1 MKKIFL
7 ILIFSVAA
15 LGAQAQN
22 DAISKFFVKYED
34 DMSFTMVN
42 ITSRM
47 FGLFTDL
54 EVKNQEDKEVL
65 DAISKL
71 KGLKILVKEK
81 ADNARALYKEANV
94 LIPKVEYD
102 ELMTIR
108 DEDKNMR
115 FLVKEKSGKISE
127 LLMLMGGEKEFFILS
142 LVGDIDLSQIANLS
156 RKMDIDGL
164 ENLEKLKDNNN

>member
-7 ILIFSVAA
+7 LLFFTAAA

-22 DAISKFFVKYED
+22 DAISKFFTRYED

-47 FGLFTDL
+47 FNLFTDL
-54 EVKNQEDKEVL
+54 EVRNEEDKEVL

-71 KGLKILVKEK
+71 KGLKILTKSD
-81 ADNARALYKEANV
+81 ADNARALYSEANLLV
-94 LIPKVEYD
+94 PKVEYE

-108 DEDKNMR
+108 DENSNMR
-115 FLVKEKSGKISE
+115 FLIKEKSGKINE
-127 LLMLMGGEKEFFILS
+127 LLMLMGGENEFFILS
-142 LVGDIDLSQIANLS
+142 LVGEIDLNQIANIS
-156 RKMDIDGL
+156 KKMDIDGL
-164 ENLEKLKDNNN
+164 DKLDKLKDKN